1 MLNIEMT
8 GDPDTKQV
16 HRLTITYIT
25 AEDSTKDDLL
35 FITKLANALARGA
48 CIIIDPGLAT
58 EFVYE
63 FGGIVEEEESEGED
77 EF

>member
-1 MLNIEMT
+1 MLDIEMK
-8 GDPDTKQV
+8 GNLETKQV

-48 CIIIDPGLAT
+48 CIIIDPGLST

-77 EF
+77 ES